1 MSAFDRKE
9 RSSMTRGIAVATIAL
24 AFTLGLHTVAGQ
36 VPSSSS
42 PPPAA
47 ASVKSFKTPWGEPD
61 LQGLWTNKT
70 ITPLERPREL
80 GTKEFYTPEEVR
92 ERERLA
98 QIRAT
103 DEARGASA
111 KTDVND

>member
-1 MSAFDRKE
+1 
-9 RSSMTRGIAVATIAL
+9 MTRQLATVTVAL
-24 AFTLGLHTVAGQ
+24 VFTLGLETLAAQ
-36 VPSSSS
+36 VQSSNSPARATASS
-42 PPPAA
+42 T
-47 ASVKSFKTPWGEPD
+47 KSAKTPWGEPD

-98 QIRAT
+98 AIRAT

-111 KTDVND
+111 K